1 MTMLI
6 RIAAIV
12 VGMLATASAQID
24 KRDEGR
30 EVSRFAFGSCV
41 RTERPQHVWDSIAKT
56 DPDVWIW
63 LGDNI
68 YADIPRPGTGDP
80 ERDAEIVLERMPGL
94 YATLGAVPGY
104 RKLAA
109 SALVLGTWD
118 DHDYGINDAG
128 VEFPGKARAQE
139 LFMDFF
145 GEPAESERRKTPGV
159 YGSWTFGKKGRRVQ
173 VIVLDTRSF
182 RSPLVRGDDNPR
194 EKWVSGIPGYYLPS
208 SDEDATILG
217 DAQWQW
223 LGRILR
229 EPAELRV
236 VVSSIQVVSND
247 HRFEKW
253 GNFPAERRRL
263 FERIAATNA
272 NGVVFLSGD
281 RHSGEISRLDPDRA
295 KIGSFVDVGYPVYD
309 VTSSALTNSAPTVPG
324 ESEGSSRSGFVQY
337 SDERNRHRIG
347 SHIRYNNFGTLTV
360 DWDAAGGA
368 LLTMRLYTDRG
379 RELIREVVRI
389 DSLRSRT
396 AR

>member
-1 MTMLI
+1 MATGCTDAAMTADRINLVDKNNARRVFPRI
-6 RIAAIV
+6 RKHVAHTGCADTHKHFNKI
-12 VGMLATASAQID
+12 
-24 KRDEGR
+24 
-30 EVSRFAFGSCV
+30 
-41 RTERPQHVWDSIAKT
+41 RTGNCE
-56 DPDVWIW
+56 
-63 LGDNI
+63 
-68 YADIPRPGTGDP
+68 
-80 ERDAEIVLERMPGL
+80 ERD
-94 YATLGAVPGY
+94 TC
-104 RKLAA
+104 
-109 SALVLGTWD
+109 
-118 DHDYGINDAG
+118 
-128 VEFPGKARAQE
+128 FPG
-139 LFMDFF
+139 D
-145 GEPAESERRKTPGV
+145 S
-159 YGSWTFGKKGRRVQ
+159 
-173 VIVLDTRSF
+173 
-182 RSPLVRGDDNPR
+182 PR

-223 LGRILR
+223 LDRILR